1 MERPRASITDFLTD
15 GSLAGLCEALG
26 GLTRTRVTLHDT
38 RGRRIVQSGGTP
50 PWRVLEED
58 DSSPAVRRVLHSGAG
73 SPAGGAV
80 AENGWLIEPIEVMGA
95 VIGGIAIAADPLRT
109 PGADIERLR
118 ALVRQLVSAVIELC
132 EQEVVLTERNRELDT
147 LFRLSSLLVAARDLT
162 TTLRV
167 ALRVATESIG
177 ADAGAIHL
185 LDDDGRTFR
194 LRAHAGISDA
204 FASRFLGPAPTGGPI
219 VPEPEPGSYIRPDS
233 EDALVAARE
242 DGFEGVIRSE
252 LSFRGDRLGV
262 IHIFTRHELLLDP
275 TERVLIQTINEQIS
289 AAVAS
294 ANLLEAE
301 RRSRQVQRQLR
312 LAAAVQRRMLPST
325 LPDLPPL
332 DLGAR
337 YIPSFE
343 LGGDFYDLMDLGGH
357 LGFFVGDVAG
367 KGVAAALLMA
377 SVRASLR
384 AHASERYHIDE
395 VLARTNEHLVR
406 DTLPNEFVTVFYGV
420 IDPKT
425 LRLTYCS
432 AGHDPTLLLRA
443 PAGAEPTAG
452 HLHTLDTGGMVLGVL
467 PEQRYERGMWD
478 LEPGD
483 TIIAYTDGVVD
494 ARNFAGEK
502 FGRTRLR
509 EAILGFARLHPEA
522 GAQAMADHIVWE
534 VRRFVGL
541 NPATDDETVLVV
553 KVGA

>member
-1 MERPRASITDFLTD
+1 MERPSASITDFLTD
-15 GSLAGLCEALG
+15 GSLAALCEALG
-26 GLTRTRVTLHDT
+26 ALTRTRVTLHDAS
-38 RGRRIVQSGGTP
+38 GRRIVQSGGVP
-50 PWRVLEED
+50 PWRVLDED
-58 DSSPAVRRVLHSGAG
+58 DSAPFVRRALETAGRTPGAE
-73 SPAGGAV
+73 PV
-80 AENGWLIEPIEVMGA
+80 AENGWLVEPIEVMNA

-109 PGADIERLR
+109 AVADVERLR

-185 LDDDGRTFR
+185 LDEDGRTFR
-194 LRAHAGISDA
+194 LRSHAGISEA
-204 FASRFLGPAPTGGPI
+204 FAGRFLGPRPTEGPLT
-219 VPEPEPGSYIRPDS
+219 PEPEARSFIRPDS
-233 EDALVAARE
+233 PDALVAARE

-262 IHIFTRHELLLDP
+262 IHLFTRRESLLEP
-275 TERVLIQTINEQIS
+275 SERVLLQTINEQIS

-301 RRSRQVQRQLR
+301 RRARQVQRQLQ

-325 LPDLPPL
+325 LPHLPPL

-395 VLARTNEHLVR
+395 VLTRVNDHLVR

-420 IDPKT
+420 IDPRT

-432 AGHDPTLLLRA
+432 AGHDPTLLLRS
-443 PAGAEPTAG
+443 PPGAEPTEK
-452 HLHTLDTGGMVLGVL
+452 HLFALDTGGMVLGVL
-467 PEQRYERGMWD
+467 PEQRYERAMWD
-478 LEPGD
+478 LAPGD
-483 TIIAYTDGVVD
+483 TVIAYTDGVVD
-494 ARNFAGEK
+494 ARNFSGEK
-502 FGRTRLR
+502 FGRARLR
-509 EAILGFARLHPEA
+509 QAIVGFARQNPGA
-522 GAQAMADHIVWE
+522 GAQALADHIVWE

-553 KVGA
+553 KVGR